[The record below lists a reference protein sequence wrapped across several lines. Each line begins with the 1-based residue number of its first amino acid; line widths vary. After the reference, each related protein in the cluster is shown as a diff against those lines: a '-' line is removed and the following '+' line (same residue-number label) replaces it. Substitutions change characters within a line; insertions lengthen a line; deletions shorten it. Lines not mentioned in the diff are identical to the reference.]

1 MENLSLAQ
9 LKKLGIY
16 DLRTI
21 ARKIGVKSPTTKRHD
36 ELVDSILKI
45 QKGEEI
51 ANTTKKGRPPKR
63 ITLDNTA
70 YEFEKAEGQ
79 NLNFVY
85 VEDKTDAVFIC
96 DGATVDSLN
105 KKYYNCSGIFRE
117 VEGQKYIYSHLNGVH
132 ITKVSEDLI
141 KKHNLRLG
149 DYVIGTAFELNNKIG
164 MLETI
169 EDINFS
175 KIDTFNGSNSKKFEL
190 KELTEIGAI
199 YNTIK
204 QQNDKSLKIVLE
216 LEVDDYS
223 IVNLKDDCIYFYSRE
238 LDDIKTSFNALL
250 DCLML
255 VQNLCKGNK
264 PFTLYLLDIDY
275 IYNILTVYTK
285 TLKPMGYFE
294 DVNAGQF
301 IKTILSS
308 VKNSVGGNAVI
319 YENKKYKRN
328 EYLDAILNKY
338 IW

>member
-1 MENLSLAQ
+1 MENFSLAQ
-9 LKKLGIY
+9 LKNLGIY

-21 ARKIGVKSPTTKRHD
+21 ARGIGVKSPTTKRHD

-45 QKGEEI
+45 QKGEEV
-51 ANTTKKGRPPKR
+51 ANITKKGRPPKR
-63 ITLDNTA
+63 ITLDNTI
-70 YEFEKAEGQ
+70 YDFEKAEGQ
-79 NLNFVY
+79 SLDFIY
-85 VEDKTDAVFIC
+85 VEDKADAVLIC
-96 DGATVDSLN
+96 DGDNVDSLN
-105 KKYYNCSGIFRE
+105 KKYYICTGIFRE
-117 VEGQKYIYSHLNGVH
+117 VDGQKYIYSHLNSIH
-132 ITKVSEDLI
+132 FTKISDDLI
-141 KKHNLRLG
+141 KKHNLRMG
-149 DYVIGTAFELNNKIG
+149 DYVTGSAFELNNKIG
-164 MLETI
+164 MLESI
-169 EDINFS
+169 DDINFS
-175 KIDTFNGSNSKKFEL
+175 KIETFNGSNCKKFEI
-190 KELTEIGAI
+190 KQLTEIGAI

-204 QQNDKSLKIVLE
+204 QQNDKNIKIVLE

-238 LDDIKTSFNALL
+238 LDDIKRSFNALL

-264 PFTLYLLDIDY
+264 PFSLYLIDIDY

-285 TLKPMGYFE
+285 TLKPMGYVE

-319 YENKKYKRN
+319 YENRKYKRN